1 MQNIGTHIRHQLTF
15 LAGLGGILLGWNL
28 IAPEEVAAVNEA
40 GAKLIDPLMIIAGAV
55 AAFVGRLAIS
65 WVTGVFRRGAGEN
78 GETDKSGPSG
88 GMSALLLMT
97 CAAGVL
103 GGLPSCSTAEWPLSV
118 GIEGDG
124 YSANYSSKGG
134 LAIRATVTDRRY
146 SGNK

>member
-1 MQNIGTHIRHQLTF
+1 MVGMQNIATHVRHQLTF

-55 AAFVGRLAIS
+55 AAFVGRMAIS
-65 WVTGVFRRGAGEN
+65 WVTGIFRRGAGED
-78 GETDKSGPSG
+78 GDTDSKPSG

-103 GGLPSCSTAEWPLSV
+103 GGLPSCSMGEYPVTGSITFRDEASGAKAGLTFYPPVRKVRAE
-118 GIEGDG
+118 
-124 YSANYSSKGG
+124 K
-134 LAIRATVTDRRY
+134 
-146 SGNK
+146 